1 MFPPDAVSAAIALFI
16 VGMVWLRT
24 RIQYVAAPHGR
35 LRLTAA
41 GALYFAALGAL
52 LVSAWFAAP
61 RIARGLASLAPVTP
75 VLARSVGF
83 LLVYYL
89 FILVHRALKVRGV
102 RVFRSAV
109 ADAAAP
115 R

>member
-1 MFPPDAVSAAIALFI
+1 MFPPDAVSAALALFI
-16 VGMVWLRT
+16 VAMVWLRT
-24 RIQYVAAPHGR
+24 RLQYATAAHGR

-41 GALYFAALGAL
+41 GALYFALLGAL
-52 LVSAWFAAP
+52 LVSGWFAAP
-61 RIARGLASLAPVTP
+61 RLARLVPPLASLAPV
-75 VLARSVGF
+75 LARSGWF

-102 RVFRSAV
+102 RVFGSTG
-109 ADAAAP
+109 AAAAGP